1 MAADSTWNFSKEL
14 GYNTKFQINQ
24 AIEKRA
30 GLLFNYGGTHDSG
43 MATMKRW
50 LPFYEN
56 PQIVES
62 RKSNYASTDIFLR
75 NEPVRLFTG
84 ADARQFRVEIHYTL
98 IHMASMIPTQHILKM
113 FSDDQRLDTDQLQV
127 IESYVR
133 AVIARDTNS
142 EDVKLSGNAAQLARA
157 VQAVNGTPL
166 PPTAPSNPYSNE
178 YPDQNLNIGAL
189 NNIADNQKGYS
200 VGLLN
205 AASQRQA
212 DGTDGPFGPLPNN
225 VQSQWNDALV
235 YTMGTQSGYAKLA
248 SLFQYVINHIR
259 ASVIGSGGVGTK
271 GPPIV
276 QLKYGA
282 MYDFVPCIV
291 KDYRL
296 QPVEDAGYDT
306 KSLFSQRLK
315 VSLTLEEM
323 RNVHGNQWGDPSITG
338 SLPGWSHILANGC
351 LPNPIPSWEGKQ
363 DDATAALA
371 ESNRRKRQMGPP
383 SQGFEF

>member
-30 GLLFNYGGTHDSG
+30 GLLFNYAGTHDSG
-43 MATMKRW
+43 NAPMKRW

-84 ADARQFRVEIHYTL
+84 ADARQFRIDIHYTL

-113 FSDDQRLDTDQLQV
+113 FSDDQRLDTDQLQA
-127 IESYVR
+127 IEAYVR
-133 AVIARDTNS
+133 EVIARDTNS
-142 EDVKLSGNAAQLARA
+142 GDVTGGNAAQLARA
-157 VQAVNGTPL
+157 VQAVNGTPNV
-166 PPTAPSNPYSNE
+166 PTNPANPYTNQ
-178 YPDQNLNIGAL
+178 YPDQTLNIDAL
-189 NNIADNQKGYS
+189 NTIADGQKG
-200 VGLLN
+200 VAAGLLN
-205 AASQRQA
+205 AASQRHA

-248 SLFQYVINHIR
+248 SLFQYVVNHIR
-259 ASVIGSGGVGTK
+259 ASVIGSGEVGVK

-323 RNVHGNQWGDPSITG
+323 RNVHGNQWGDPSVTG
-338 SLPGWSHILANGC
+338 SLPGWESILANGT
-351 LPNPIPSWEGKQ
+351 LVNPIPTWVGKQ
-363 DDATAALA
+363 DSWDAALA
-371 ESNRRKRQMGPP
+371 ESNRLKRQMGPP